1 MYLISKLFLN
11 SLYGRFGMS
20 PYLVDHIV
28 LDCSKFEK
36 FAEKYIIIDCIDFL
50 NGKLLVTYDPILLT
64 DDPQNTNVPKVSVAI
79 ASAITAYS
87 RILMTPYIL
96 NYQNSILA
104 IDTDGVKYEG
114 TINSEL
120 IGQELGQ
127 MKHEGT
133 YSDSVFVAPK
143 IYGLFNKYSNPVIKA
158 KGLKNYVSF

>member
-1 MYLISKLFLN
+1 MYLISKLILN

-20 PYLVDHIV
+20 PYLVAHKIIDYS
-28 LDCSKFEK
+28 DFEK
-36 FAEKYIIIDCIDFL
+36 FAKKYKIIDYIDFL
-50 NGKLLVTYDPILLT
+50 NGKLLITYDPILLS

-87 RILMTPYIL
+87 RILMTPYII
-96 NYQNSILA
+96 NYQNSILT

-120 IGQELGQ
+120 IGPELGQ

-133 YSDSVFVAPK
+133 YTDSVFVAPK
-143 IYGLFNKYSNPVIKA
+143 IYGLFNKNSIPVIKA